1 MKSKKYVLVFI
12 VTTLL
17 CFSIPMDFGIAD
29 NPKTQANGGFSL
41 GYEIG
46 DYFEFYCTEMDST
59 ELNNV
64 FGAGWVTDLSSY
76 FWFTS
81 NNAPSNIGEKTR
93 FLVEDITNT
102 STIWQFQMD
111 GWDWTPKT
119 STYGAPVQNDIIYNL
134 PLNASAAIFNP
145 TVWLLALPVEDYIT
159 EMSLPGGFTSSGN
172 EIFYNS
178 TDVDDY
184 QIGWIYDEE
193 TGVVKNWWI
202 KNGVGDTIFEMWGFT
217 LKIQAD
223 ASYNWIVTT
232 FNQGQLSSVFGVN
245 WENDINAYCW
255 WALDAPILNG
265 EKSMF
270 YIDTLGNHPSIDDW
284 YYMDVDGWNWKP
296 KALLHGGVPDRD
308 DAPYN
313 LPMDPEGVS
322 FSYTLFMIPTPVIM
336 YLDLLSYTAGYSHDG
351 NEVSRTTSDDE
362 EYTVEWVYDE
372 GLGVV
377 DSFLIKN
384 SAGSTIF
391 QIILMEFKF
400 EPETTFE
407 WEVTKLDNAG
417 LEDVLG
423 VDWETNI
430 QSYFGGDCNET
441 GVKMKRSFN
450 SVNLVTNLW
459 YVDYSQWYWTKDSY
473 AIDPNFT
480 SSYSVFCNPE
490 DGLWGSWMWLVPF
503 PSEYYL
509 LGRGYGG
516 NTKLEYLTVTQNATD
531 VQDFQF
537 LYTYD
542 LLLGVYSRAQLIN
555 NESTVLFEYQLVSV
569 EDPPGGGLISGFDTF
584 FVISSVFLMIGLIS
598 LISIRRRKIKN

>member
-1 MKSKKYVLVFI
+1 MKSKKYVLTFI
-12 VTTLL
+12 ITTLL
-17 CFSIPMDFGIAD
+17 FFSVSTNFGVAD
-29 NPKTQANGGFSL
+29 NPKTQANGEYSL
-41 GYEIG
+41 GFEKG

-64 FGAGWVTDLSSY
+64 FGAGWLTDLGSF

-81 NNAPSNIGEKTR
+81 YNAPSNIGEKTR

-102 STIWQFQMD
+102 STMWQFQMD
-111 GWDWTPKT
+111 AWDWTPKT
-119 STYGAPVQNDIIYNL
+119 TAYGAPDQDDVIYNL
-134 PLNASAAIFNP
+134 PLNASDAIFNP
-145 TVWLLALPVEDYIT
+145 TVWLLALPIEDYIT
-159 EMSLPGGFTSSGN
+159 EMTLPGGYTSFAN
-172 EIFYNS
+172 EIYYNS

-202 KNGVGDTIFEMWGFT
+202 KNGVGATIFEMWGFT
-217 LKIQAD
+217 LEVQAD
-223 ASYNWIVTT
+223 ESYNWIVTT
-232 FNQGQLSSVFGVN
+232 FNQGQLSSVFGVD
-245 WENDINAYCW
+245 WENDINAYGW

-270 YIDTLGNHPSIDDW
+270 YIDTLSNHPSIDDW
-284 YYMDVDGWNWKP
+284 YRMDVDGWNWKA
-296 KALLHGGVPDRD
+296 KESLHGGAPDRD
-308 DAPYN
+308 DVLYN
-313 LPMDPEGVS
+313 LPMDPEGCTFHYS
-322 FSYTLFMIPTPVIM
+322 LFMIPTPVIR
-336 YLDLLSYTAGYSHDG
+336 YLDLLTYAAGYSHDG

-400 EPETTFE
+400 EPGTTFE
-407 WEVTKLDNAG
+407 WEVTKVDATG
-417 LEDVLG
+417 LEEVLG
-423 VDWETNI
+423 ADWETNI
-430 QSYFGGDCNET
+430 QSNYGSGCNET
-441 GVKMKRSFN
+441 GAKMKRSFN
-450 SVNLVTNLW
+450 SVSLTTTWDVAF
-459 YVDYSQWYWTKDSY
+459 SQWYWTKDSY

-480 SSYSVFCNPE
+480 SSYGVYCNPE

-516 NTKLEYLTVTQNATD
+516 NTKLEYLTVTVNATD
-531 VQDFQF
+531 VQDYQF
-537 LYTYD
+537 VYTYD
-542 LLLGVYSRAQLIN
+542 PLLGVYSRAQLLN
-555 NESTVLFEYQLVSV
+555 NESTVLFEYRLVSV
-569 EDPPGGGLISGFDTF
+569 EGPSGGGLIPGFDTF